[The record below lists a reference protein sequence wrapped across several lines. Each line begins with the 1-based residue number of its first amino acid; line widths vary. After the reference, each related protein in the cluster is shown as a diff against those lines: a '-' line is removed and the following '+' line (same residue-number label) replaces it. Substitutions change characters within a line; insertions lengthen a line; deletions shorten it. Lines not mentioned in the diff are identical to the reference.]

1 MKYFEDN
8 CLGKSRCEIPLEGAD
23 CQLKDECQNV
33 LNERRTHSRYDK
45 FADKDTVEHE
55 VGEDDSEAKFP
66 EPVIIALAPCTQEQ
80 VTIHFMGAGEERKV
94 NKSDFGIFVVL
105 MDFVVVLILIGFVS
119 FLDSRQK
126 EFAEA
131 FADQTIEMSDFCMRF
146 NEMPTNAWF
155 DGSDKILKTK
165 MWNKILAILED

>member
-1 MKYFEDN
+1 
-8 CLGKSRCEIPLEGAD
+8 LGDDFK
-23 CQLKDECQNV
+23 LKDECQNV
-33 LNERRTHSRYDK
+33 LNERRTHSKYQNVTFEDESE
-45 FADKDTVEHE
+45 VEHE
-55 VGEDDSEAKFP
+55 AGDSDKDALFA

-105 MDFVVVLILIGFVS
+105 MDFLVIIILILFVN
-119 FLDSRQK
+119 FLDKRQR

-146 NEMPTNAWF
+146 SKMPKNSWYA
-155 DGSDKILKTK
+155 G
-165 MWNKILAILED
+165 